1 MKVCIVGGGASG
13 LMLAS
18 LLSKYSDE
26 IQVTILERY
35 EHVGK
40 KLLLTGNGRC
50 NLSNIYI
57 KNECYNNDEAFKI
70 ASSFDAIN
78 YFNSLGLMTYNDE
91 EGRVY
96 PICNTSNNVLDI
108 LRENKA
114 TIKENFNVIRILKK
128 GDSYEIVSDRKET
141 VMADIVI
148 LAMGGKTYYKEN
160 NGFLIASMLSC
171 RVTSLK
177 PSLCSLKVKEQ
188 LASIA
193 NLKARVKASLIING
207 KKVYEDTGEV
217 LFKNDALS
225 GIVIFQLSSI
235 MSRYHLGSY
244 QISLD
249 LLPSLSTT
257 ELQEYLDKFS
267 SLKGLFPKMI
277 GQYILKRSAN
287 STSLEIANTIK
298 NLTFNVL
305 EPYDFKNAQVT
316 SGGVSFKDL
325 TDSLENKYFPNCYI
339 IGEMLDGDGI
349 CGGYN
354 LQFAFASA
362 NIVFKDILKKA
373 GINHER

>member
-128 GDSYEIVSDRKET
+128 GDFYEIVSDRKET

-193 NLKARVKASLIING
+193 NLKARVKASLIINE
-207 KKVYEDTGEV
+207 KKVYEDMGEV

-235 MSRYHLGSY
+235 MSRYHLGNY

-249 LLPSLSTT
+249 LLPSFSTT
-257 ELQEYLDKFS
+257 ELQEYLDKYS

-287 STSLEIANTIK
+287 STSLEIAKTIK

-362 NIVFKDILKKA
+362 NIVFKDILKKV

>member
-1 MKVCIVGGGASG
+1 MKVCIIGGGASG

-50 NLSNIYI
+50 NLSNIYL
-57 KNECYNNDEAFKI
+57 KREYYNNDETFKI
-70 ASSFDAIN
+70 ASSFDAVK
-78 YFNSLGLMTYNDE
+78 YFNLLGLVTYNDE

-96 PICNTSNNVLDI
+96 PICNTSNNVLDV

-128 GDSYEIVSDRKET
+128 DNHYEIVSDRNET
-141 VMADIVI
+141 VTSDIVV

-177 PSLCSLKVKEQ
+177 PSLCSLKVKES

-193 NLKARVKASLIING
+193 NLKARVKASLIVNG
-207 KKVYEDTGEV
+207 QKVYEDIGEV

-235 MSRYHLGSY
+235 MSRYHFSNY

-249 LLPSLSTT
+249 LLPTFSIT
-257 ELQEYLDKFS
+257 EIQEYLNNFH

-277 GQYILKRSAN
+277 GQYVLKRSMN
-287 STSLEIANTIK
+287 SSALEIATTIK
-298 NLTFNVL
+298 NLTFNVF
-305 EPYDFKNAQVT
+305 EPYDFKNAQIT

-325 TDSLENKYFPNCYI
+325 TDNLENKYFPNCYI
-339 IGEMLDGDGI
+339 MGEMLDGDGI

-362 NIVFKDILKKA
+362 NVVFKDIIKKVDI
-373 GINHER
+373 INER